1 MYEIAEVLRDLLMLK
16 GDKDL
21 SFGERKMMDIAKNL
35 LVMEI
40 SIAKDCNE
48 DIVEKDLNTIF
59 AM

>member
-1 MYEIAEVLRDLLMLK
+1 VYEIAEVLRDLLMLK